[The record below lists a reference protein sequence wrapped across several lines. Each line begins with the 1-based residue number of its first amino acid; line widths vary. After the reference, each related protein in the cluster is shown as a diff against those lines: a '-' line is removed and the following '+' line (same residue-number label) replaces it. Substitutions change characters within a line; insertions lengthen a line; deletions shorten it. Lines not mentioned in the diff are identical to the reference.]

1 MGRLSSSTIAA
12 GTFNGMTLFEVL
24 KLHPEYFGNKVQNGT
39 LPILVKFIY
48 AKQDLS
54 IQVHPGDAYAM
65 EHEHRN
71 VIYAEEG
78 PSLLYGF
85 RHRVTEQILKNAVKT
100 DTLGKHL

>member
-71 VIYAEEG
+71 GKTEIVVCDIRGGGAEFTLWIPAQG
-78 PSLLYGF
+78 
-85 RHRVTEQILKNAVKT
+85 HRA
-100 DTLGKHL
+100 DP